1 MNGKVAPVAIPMKSR
16 SNCDVQ
22 IGDNLRCRICQ
33 LIIPC
38 NCSSNAIQFSEVT
51 LLNYELSE
59 KQELAA
65 ETVRGMQTRRRK
77 SVSAGRKYFFCTVLR

>member
-1 MNGKVAPVAIPMKSR
+1 MNGKVSPVSIPVKAPSDQVEKV
-16 SNCDVQ
+16 DV
-22 IGDNLRCRICQ
+22 NLRCTKCQ
-33 LIIPC
+33 LIMPC
-38 NCSSNAIQFSEVT
+38 SCSSNARRISEVQ

-77 SVSAGRKYFFCTVLR
+77 SVSTG

>member
-22 IGDNLRCRICQ
+22 LDDNLRCKKCE
-33 LIIPC
+33 LVMPC
-38 NCSSNAIQFSEVT
+38 NCSSNEIQEFEVK

-65 ETVRGMQTRRRK
+65 ETVRGMQTRMRK
-77 SVSAGRKYFFCTVLR
+77 SISAGAKYFFCTFLR